1 MSQRIVQPVGVAA
14 IARVR
19 LNREPIRKY
28 EPGERPATSE
38 QHAWDAYR
46 KWLSAAATQ
55 APSERAPLDRSI
67 YSWRGYHTWAD
78 KIRRSWDDNKT

>member
-1 MSQRIVQPVGVAA
+1 MSQRIVQPMGVAA

-28 EPGERPATSE
+28 ESSEAPTNSE

-46 KWLSAAATQ
+46 KWLSTAATQ
-55 APSERAPLDRSI
+55 SSNERTPLDHSI

-78 KIRRSWDDNKT
+78 KIRRSWDDRKA

>member
-1 MSQRIVQPVGVAA
+1 MSQRIVQPMGVAA

-19 LNREPIRKY
+19 LSREPARKY
-28 EPGERPATSE
+28 EPSERPTNNE

-46 KWLSAAATQ
+46 KWLSSVATQ
-55 APSERAPLDRSI
+55 ASGERAPLDRSI

-78 KIRRSWDDNKT
+78 KIRRSWDESKG